1 MDTCTG
7 DPVTMHNSLGV
18 LMHLYLGNTVKRSTS
33 AGQPEHPPSSVRV
46 TTNRTHAR

>member
-18 LMHLYLGNTVKRSTS
+18 LMHLYLGDTVNRSTNASQAEHLS
-33 AGQPEHPPSSVRV
+33 AVRV
-46 TTNRTHAR
+46 TTNRTRAR